1 MALRAEIETILRRH
15 AFASFGGLAG
25 EEMVNEQVLI
35 MNGLQLFGLAETPV
49 SMCGQAVVQ

>member
-1 MALRAEIETILRRH
+1 VALRAEIETILRRH